1 MPLEHGDLRVGRGNG
16 RTGTAFTAGEPSLGE
31 LFGQLSSD
39 AQHLI
44 RKEVEL
50 AKAELREAGTTLAK
64 DGAKIGVAVALA
76 LLGAFAATAFAIV
89 ALGDLLDNYWA
100 SALIVTV
107 VLLGAAAFLA
117 RSAMNDIR
125 QRGVKPTETLE
136 TLREDADWAKREVR
150 SLKHDLTAQRTN

>member
-1 MPLEHGDLRVGRGNG
+1 MPLEHEDIRIERGNG
-16 RTGTAFTAGEPSLGE
+16 RAAGGFPATEPSLGE

-50 AKAELREAGTTLAK
+50 AKAEMREAGSTLAR
-64 DGAKIGVAVALA
+64 DGAKLGMALGLA
-76 LLGAFAATAFAIV
+76 LIGALAATAFAIV

-107 VLLGAAAFLA
+107 LLLGVAAFLA
-117 RSAMNDIR
+117 KSAMNDIKT
-125 QRGVKPTETLE
+125 RGVKPTETLE
-136 TLREDADWAKREVR
+136 TLREDADWAKREAR
-150 SLKHDLTAQRTN
+150 SFKQDLTAQRTN